1 MLLGAFLDG
10 FVPLK
15 HLRNELQKI
24 SIGSYEL
31 QLTETSRHHI
41 SAKKFT
47 VEVKQDQHGHRH
59 LSDILKTIDRS
70 DLSEFVKQ
78 NSAAVFQKLGEEEAR
93 IHSIPLE
100 KVHFHEVGAVDSIV
114 DIVGVFICLNYLQ
127 PEAVYA
133 SPLPV
138 SKGSVDAAHGVL
150 PIPAPA
156 TLSLLRGY
164 PLTYLDID
172 AELVTPTGAALV
184 SHIASGM
191 LPEHQSFSIERI
203 GYGAGSKDFQQVPNL
218 LRIWSGELNEA
229 FDKETAIQIET
240 NIDDLNPEI
249 YPYLQEKLFAAGVM
263 DVSIYPNIMKK
274 GRPGVLLTVLCD
286 PGLFAEIRQILF
298 KETSSI
304 GFRYHYVAREMLPRS
319 IKKVDSPWGKL
330 KVKEVRFGKEVR
342 WLPEY
347 EECKRIAEE
356 KGQSLQ
362 EVYKKVGRF
371 LEARKK

>member
-1 MLLGAFLDG
+1 M
-10 FVPLK
+10 
-15 HLRNELQKI
+15 
-24 SIGSYEL
+24 
-31 QLTETSRHHI
+31 
-41 SAKKFT
+41 
-47 VEVKQDQHGHRH
+47 
-59 LSDILKTIDRS
+59 
-70 DLSEFVKQ
+70 
-78 NSAAVFQKLGEEEAR
+78 
-93 IHSIPLE
+93 
-100 KVHFHEVGAVDSIV
+100 
-114 DIVGVFICLNYLQ
+114 
-127 PEAVYA
+127 
-133 SPLPV
+133 
-138 SKGSVDAAHGVL
+138 
-150 PIPAPA
+150 
-156 TLSLLRGY
+156 
-164 PLTYLDID
+164 
-172 AELVTPTGAALV
+172 
-184 SHIASGM
+184 
-191 LPEHQSFSIERI
+191 
-203 GYGAGSKDFQQVPNL
+203 
-218 LRIWSGELNEA
+218 NEA